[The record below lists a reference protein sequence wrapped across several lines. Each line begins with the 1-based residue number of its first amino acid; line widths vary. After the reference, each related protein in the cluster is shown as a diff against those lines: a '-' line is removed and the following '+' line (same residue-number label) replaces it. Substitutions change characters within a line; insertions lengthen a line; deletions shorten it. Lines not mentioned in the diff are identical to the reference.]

1 MDGDGKESVMGSPRD
16 HETQLLPVHEDEI
29 DLKELFRLLWAG
41 KWLIGG
47 TALVAAVASVIVAL
61 LLPNIYRA
69 EAVLAPNRD
78 DDAGSLSALAARF
91 GGLANLAGSLPRQS
105 TDKTALGLEILQ
117 SRKFI
122 TEFIERRE
130 LLLPLMAVSGWDRA
144 SGELEIDASIYDVA
158 AKQWVR
164 EGGIHGRRVPSL
176 QEAYTRFIG
185 SLSVSQD
192 VETGFVTI
200 AVEHYSP
207 IVAQQ
212 WVGWLVEDINATMVA
227 QDVGQAEQSI
237 AYLNEQIEATSLA
250 QMHNVFFGLIGE
262 QIKAIMLAKIADEYL
277 FTTLDPAVVP
287 ERKLKPRRSLIV
299 LSSTMIGTFVG
310 LFFVWLAARLAD

>member
-1 MDGDGKESVMGSPRD
+1 MNRNEPPA
-16 HETQLLPVHEDEI
+16 LPVPEDEI
-29 DLKELFRLLWAG
+29 DLRELFALLWSG
-41 KWLIGG
+41 KWWIGG

-61 LLPNIYRA
+61 LLPDIYRA

-78 DDAGSLSALAARF
+78 DDAGSLSVLAARF
-91 GGLANLAGSLPRQS
+91 SGLANLAGTLPRQS

-122 TEFIERRE
+122 TEFIERRG
-130 LLLPLMAVSGWDRA
+130 LLVPLMAASGWDRS
-144 SGELEIDASIYDVA
+144 SGELEIDAGVYDVS

-164 EGGIHGRRVPSL
+164 EGDIHGRKVPSL
-176 QEAYTRFIG
+176 QEGYGRLMG
-185 SLSVSQD
+185 LLSVSQD
-192 VETGFVTI
+192 IETGFVTI

-212 WVGWLVEDINATMVA
+212 WVGWLVADINATMVA
-227 QDVGQAEQSI
+227 QDVAQAEQSI

-250 QMHNVFFGLIGE
+250 QMHEVLFGLIGE
-262 QIKAIMLAKIADEYL
+262 QIKVIMLAKITDEYL

-287 ERKLKPRRSLIV
+287 ERKLKPRRSLLV

-310 LFFVWLAARLAD
+310 LLLVWLSARLAR

>member
-1 MDGDGKESVMGSPRD
+1 MNRNEPPA
-16 HETQLLPVHEDEI
+16 LPVDEDEI
-29 DLKELFRLLWAG
+29 DLRELFALLWSG
-41 KWLIGG
+41 KWWIGG
-47 TALVAAVASVIVAL
+47 TALVAAVGSVIVAL
-61 LLPNIYRA
+61 LLPDIYRA

-78 DDAGSLSALAARF
+78 DDAGSLSVLAARF
-91 GGLANLAGSLPRQS
+91 SGLANLAGTLPRPS

-122 TEFIERRE
+122 TEFIERRG
-130 LLLPLMAVSGWDRA
+130 LLVPLMAASGWDRA
-144 SGELEIDASIYDVA
+144 SGELEIDAGVYDVSA
-158 AKQWVR
+158 QQWVR
-164 EGGIHGRRVPSL
+164 EEDIAGRRVPSL
-176 QEAYTRFIG
+176 QEGYARLMG
-185 SLSVSQD
+185 LLSVSQD
-192 VETGFVTI
+192 IETGFVTI
-200 AVEHYSP
+200 AVDHYSP

-212 WVGWLVEDINATMVA
+212 WVGWLVADINATMVA

-250 QMHNVFFGLIGE
+250 QMHEVFFGLIGE

-310 LFFVWLAARLAD
+310 LLLVWLAARLAR